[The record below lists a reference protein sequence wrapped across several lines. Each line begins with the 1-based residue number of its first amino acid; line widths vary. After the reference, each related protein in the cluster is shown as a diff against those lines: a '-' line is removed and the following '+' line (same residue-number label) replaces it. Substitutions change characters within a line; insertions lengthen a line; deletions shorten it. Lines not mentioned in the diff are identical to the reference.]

1 MGERATD
8 RPLRQFAKVNE
19 PVVYKSNQI
28 TIEELTLGFNFD
40 NSVWERYKK
49 ILEEENERYYKNE
62 MD

>member
-1 MGERATD
+1 MERHTD
-8 RPLRQFAKVNE
+8 NPIRQFAKENE
-19 PVVYKSNQI
+19 PVKTTKRTRI

-49 ILEEENERYYKNE
+49 LLDEENERYYKNE